1 METYNYW
8 VIESYNTAVALAT
21 GLTAAH
27 PIRKITTKQGRLDYS
42 IVSIKQIGDNKR
54 TGPKSFW
61 IHT

>member
-42 IVSIKQIGDNKR
+42 IVSIKQIVK
-54 TGPKSFW
+54 PL
-61 IHT
+61 I